1 MKVYLIVESDYD
13 GCALHGVYATKE
25 IAKKYLKELY
35 NKEYHYYTDEEE
47 DNEAFEKHIPI
58 ESALQW
64 ENDERF
70 IYRWRLDG
78 SVHTVWEIKEEKVIE
93 E

>member
-1 MKVYLIVESDYD
+1 MKVFLIIEKDHD

-35 NKEYHYYTDEEE
+35 NKEYHYYVDEEE
-47 DNEAFEKHIPI
+47 DNEAFKKHLPI
-58 ESALQW
+58 RSALQW

-70 IYRWRLDG
+70 IFRWHLQD
-78 SVHTVWEIKEEKVIE
+78 SINTVWEIEEIEVIE